1 MTPSRDRVVSG
12 LIEKRRELAGI
23 IDRLQRELDQYRA
36 NLAHVDGTLRL
47 LAEGLDPETIR
58 SKSPY
63 KRADYFGHNELSR
76 RVLDTL
82 RTAAGEPIGIEEISH
97 QIATAK
103 GFDPVDEHLLAG
115 IRQRLRAVLT
125 RLRKQGV
132 IEGVGGGRG
141 SRWKLSGLK
150 TPGLDL
156 AN

>member
-1 MTPSRDRVVSG
+1 MTASQDCVVSG
-12 LIEKRRELAGI
+12 LIEKRRELVGI

-36 NLAHVDGTLRL
+36 DLAHIDGTLRL

-58 SKSPY
+58 SKRPY

-82 RTAAGEPIGIEEISH
+82 RTAAGDPIGIEEISC

-103 GFDPVDEHLLAG
+103 GFDPADEHLRAG

-125 RLRKQGV
+125 RLHKQGV
-132 IEGVGGGRG
+132 IEGAGGGRG
-141 SRWKLSGLK
+141 SRWKLAG
-150 TPGLDL
+150 
-156 AN
+156 A